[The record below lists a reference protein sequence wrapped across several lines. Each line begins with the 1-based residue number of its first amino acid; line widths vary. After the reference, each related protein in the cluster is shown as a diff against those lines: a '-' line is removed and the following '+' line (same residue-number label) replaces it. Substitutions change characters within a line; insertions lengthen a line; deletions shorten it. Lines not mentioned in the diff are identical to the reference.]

1 VYMGVC
7 LGVIS
12 GKGSGKGKDA
22 EEWIAKTK
30 RIKICN
36 TYTYEG
42 SIMKPTKHCLKEGKQ
57 RGREGEM
64 EI

>member
-1 VYMGVC
+1 VGREV
-7 LGVIS
+7 
-12 GKGSGKGKDA
+12 GKERMLKN
-22 EEWIAKTK
+22 EVLRVK